1 MKKIYLDYNATTPVL
16 PEIFKTMQPFL
27 TEKWGNPSSPH
38 WGSDTLNEEID
49 KARCSIASTLNC
61 KKENIY
67 FTSCGTESDNW
78 AIKSVLSASNKKR
91 KHIITTAVEHPAIIE
106 TCKFLETI
114 GTEVTY
120 LEVDENGELDLA
132 LLEKSIKDTTVL
144 ISVMLANNETGVLFP
159 AEKIGK
165 IAEKHNVLFHID
177 AVQAYGK
184 LEIDTNKLNVDL
196 LSLSGHKVYA
206 PKGIGVLFVN
216 DNVNIKPFIHGGGQE
231 KGLRSGTENV
241 ASIVALGKS
250 AEIIKNDFRNGYI
263 SQLQSMRD
271 YIEERLLNEL
281 SPVEINGYSSSRICN
296 TTNISFKNIETTALI
311 KALSHEGIAV
321 SAGSACAS
329 HKDSFSHVLKAM
341 GRSKLSALSAIR
353 ISIGKGLNEEIIEHS
368 VNRIIYWVKKLRAF
382 SPEKY

>member
-165 IAEKHNVLFHID
+165 IAERCNVLFHID

-184 LEIDTNKLNVDL
+184 LKIDTNKLNVDL

-216 DNVNIKPFIHGGGQE
+216 DNVNITPFIHGGGQE

-250 AEIIKNDFRNGYI
+250 ADIIKNDLRNGYI

-271 YIEERLLNEL
+271 YIEERLINEL
-281 SPVEINGYSSSRICN
+281 SPVEINGYSSPRICN

-341 GRSKLSALSAIR
+341 GRTKLSALSTIR
-353 ISIGKGLNEEIIEHS
+353 ISIGKGLNKEMIEHS